1 MRIAIAQINCTVGD
15 LTGNAKKILD
25 YTNEAKDKGSSLV
38 VTPELALSG
47 CPPEDILL
55 RDGFRQAC
63 IKTLDNLV
71 KKINGISLLLG
82 HPYFINNHIYNAA
95 SLICNGKIV
104 ATYFKND
111 LLNDNLFQEPRYFE
125 AGSENCIFSV
135 EGIKFG
141 VNISTDIWKETN
153 VISAKEEGAEVLIL
167 LCASPYHL
175 NKQALFHK
183 LICQRSHEIGIAII
197 CVNLVGGQDELIFD
211 GASFVTN
218 NKGELTNQFDEFTET
233 LGLIEFQG
241 GSPVKGIIPN
251 SGAQEE
257 SIYRALCLGVK
268 DYIGKNNFTNVLLGL
283 SGGIDSSLTLA
294 IAVDALGPDKVWAIM
309 MPSEYTA
316 DISMQDSRALSETL
330 GVRYSEFSIKPM
342 FDQFSSSLMN
352 KFWSHQENNEMG
364 VTEENLQARIRGTIL
379 MALSNKYGSIVL
391 TTGNKS
397 EMATGYCTL
406 YGDMAGGFSVLKDI
420 SKTMVYRLCEYRNS
434 LSMVIPKRVIQRAP
448 SAELR
453 PDQTDQDSL
462 PPYDIIDG
470 IIEAYVE
477 KGKSL
482 YEIIDMGYS
491 KNDVQHIVNLIC
503 KNEYK
508 RRQSPMGI
516 CVTQHSF
523 SRDWDYPITS
533 KYKDE
538 V

>member
-125 AGSENCIFSV
+125 AGSESCIFSV

-218 NKGELTNQFDEFTET
+218 KKGELTNQFDEFTET
-233 LGLIEFQG
+233 LGFIEFQG

-251 SGAQEE
+251 SRAQEE

-477 KGKSL
+477 KRKSL
-482 YEIIDMGYS
+482 NEIIDMGYS
-491 KNDVQHIVNLIC
+491 KTDVQHIVNLIC

-516 CVTQHSF
+516 CIAQHSF
-523 SRDWDYPITS
+523 SRDWHYPITS

>member
-125 AGSENCIFSV
+125 AGSESCIFSV

-491 KNDVQHIVNLIC
+491 KNDVQDIVSLIC

-523 SRDWDYPITS
+523 SRDWNYPITS

>member
-125 AGSENCIFSV
+125 AGSESCIFSV

-211 GASFVTN
+211 GVSFVTN

-233 LGLIEFQG
+233 IGFIEFQG

-251 SGAQEE
+251 SRAQEE

>member
-25 YTNEAKDKGSSLV
+25 YTNQAKDKGASLV

-47 CPPEDILL
+47 YPPEDILL
-55 RDGFRQAC
+55 REGFRLAC
-63 IKTLDNLV
+63 IKTLDSLV
-71 KKINGISLLLG
+71 KEINGISLLLG
-82 HPYFINNHIYNAA
+82 HPYFVNSRIYNAA
-95 SLICNGKIV
+95 SLICNGKII
-104 ATYFKND
+104 ATYLKNN
-111 LLNDNLFQEPRYFE
+111 LLNDNVLVEPHYFE
-125 AGSENCIFSV
+125 TGSDSCIFSV

-141 VNISTDIWKETN
+141 VNISTDIWKEIN

-167 LCASPYHL
+167 LCASPYHF
-175 NKQALFHK
+175 NKQALLHK
-183 LICQRSHEIGIAII
+183 LICQRAYEIGITII
-197 CVNLVGGQDELIFD
+197 CVNLVGGQDELVFD
-211 GASFVTN
+211 GASFATN
-218 NKGELTNQFDEFTET
+218 NRGELTNQFDEFSEA
-233 LGLIEFQG
+233 LGLIELQG
-241 GSPVKGIIPN
+241 GSPVKGTIPN
-251 SGAQEE
+251 TKIPEE

-268 DYIGKNNFTNVLLGL
+268 DYIDKNGFTDVLLGL

-294 IAVDALGPDKVWAIM
+294 IAVDALGPDRVWAIM

-316 DISMQDSRALSETL
+316 DISLQDSRAISETF
-330 GVRYSEFSIKPM
+330 GVRYSEFSIKPI
-342 FDQFSSSLMN
+342 FDQFLNSLMN
-352 KFWSHQENNEMG
+352 KFRWLQENDEMG
-364 VTEENLQARIRGTIL
+364 ITEENLQARIRGTTL
-379 MALSNKYGSIVL
+379 MALSNKYGAIVL

-406 YGDMAGGFSVLKDI
+406 YGDMAGGLAVLKDV
-420 SKTMVYRLCEYRNS
+420 SKTMVYKLCEYRNS
-434 LSMVIPKRVIQRAP
+434 LSMVIPERVIQRAP

-453 PDQTDQDSL
+453 PNQADQDSL
-462 PPYDIIDG
+462 PPYDVIDG

-482 YEIIDMGYS
+482 YEIIDIGYS
-491 KNDVQHIVNLIC
+491 KTDAQHIVNLIC
-503 KNEYK
+503 ANEYK

-523 SRDWDYPITS
+523 SRDWRYPITS

>member
-25 YTNEAKDKGSSLV
+25 YTNQAKSKGSSLV
-38 VTPELALSG
+38 ITPELCLSG
-47 CPPEDILL
+47 CPTEDILL
-55 RDGFRQAC
+55 RDGFRKAC

-71 KKINGISLLLG
+71 KEINGISLLLG
-82 HPYFINNHIYNAA
+82 HPYFINDHIYNAA

-104 ATYFKND
+104 STYFKND
-111 LLNDNLFQEPRYFE
+111 LLDDNLFQEHRYFK
-125 AGSENCIFSV
+125 AGSDNCIFSV

-153 VISAKEEGAEVLIL
+153 VISAKEEGAKVLIL
-167 LCASPYHL
+167 LCATPYHS
-175 NKQALFHK
+175 NKLSLFHK
-183 LICQRSHEIGIAII
+183 MVCQRSHKIGIAII

-218 NKGELTNQFDEFTET
+218 NKGDLTNQFDEFIET
-233 LGLIEFQG
+233 LGLIEFKNG
-241 GSPVKGIIPN
+241 APAKGIIPKLRIE
-251 SGAQEE
+251 EE
-257 SIYRALCLGVK
+257 SIYRALCLGVR
-268 DYIGKNNFTNVLLGL
+268 DYIDKNNFTSVLLGL
-283 SGGIDSSLTLA
+283 SGGVDSSLTLA
-294 IAVDALGPDKVWAIM
+294 IAVDALGPDRVWAVM

-316 DISMQDSRALSETL
+316 DISMEDSRAISKSL
-330 GVRYSEFSIKPM
+330 GIRYSEFSIKSM
-342 FDQFSSSLMN
+342 FDQFSNSLMN
-352 KFWSHQENNEMG
+352 EFWADQKNNDMG
-364 VTEENLQARIRGTIL
+364 VTEENIQARIRGTIL

-406 YGDMAGGFSVLKDI
+406 YGDMAGGFAVLKDI

-462 PPYDIIDG
+462 PSYDVIDG

-482 YEIIDMGYS
+482 NEIIGMGYS
-491 KNDVQHIVNLIC
+491 KIDVRHIINLIC

-516 CVTQHSF
+516 CVDQRSF
-523 SRDWDYPITS
+523 SRDWHYPITS

-538 V
+538 A

>member
-25 YTNEAKDKGSSLV
+25 YTNQAKNKGSSLV

-82 HPYFINNHIYNAA
+82 HPYFINNRIYNAA

-111 LLNDNLFQEPRYFE
+111 LLSDHVFQEPRYFE
-125 AGSENCIFSV
+125 AGLDSFIFSV

-153 VISAKEEGAEVLIL
+153 VVSAKEEGAEVLIL
-167 LCASPYHL
+167 LCASPYHP
-175 NKQALFHK
+175 NKQAIFQK
-183 LICQRSHEIGIAII
+183 LVCQRAHEIGIAII

-218 NKGELTNQFDEFTET
+218 NKGELANQFDEFTEM

-241 GSPVKGIIPN
+241 SSPVKGIIPN
-251 SGAQEE
+251 SRIQEE

-268 DYIGKNNFTNVLLGL
+268 DYIDKNNFTNVLLGL

-294 IAVDALGPDKVWAIM
+294 IAVDALGPDRVWAIM

-316 DISMQDSRALSETL
+316 DISMQDSRAISETL
-330 GVRYSEFSIKPM
+330 GVRYSEFSIKLM
-342 FDQFSSSLMN
+342 FDQFSNSLMN
-352 KFWSHQENNEMG
+352 EFWPHQENNDMG

-406 YGDMAGGFSVLKDI
+406 YGDMAGGLAVLKDI

-434 LSMVIPKRVIQRAP
+434 LSMVIPERVIQRAP

-462 PPYDIIDG
+462 PPYDVIDG

-477 KGKSL
+477 KRKSL
-482 YEIIDMGYS
+482 NEIIDMGYS
-491 KNDVQHIVNLIC
+491 KTDVQHIVNLIC

-516 CVTQHSF
+516 CITQHSF
-523 SRDWDYPITS
+523 SRGWHYPITS
-533 KYKDE
+533 KYKDK

>member
-25 YTNEAKDKGSSLV
+25 YTNQAKNKGSSLV

-82 HPYFINNHIYNAA
+82 HPYFINNRIYNAA

-111 LLNDNLFQEPRYFE
+111 LLSDHVFQETRYFE
-125 AGSENCIFSV
+125 AGLDSFIFSV
-135 EGIKFG
+135 EGIRFG

-153 VISAKEEGAEVLIL
+153 VVSAKEEGAEVLIL
-167 LCASPYHL
+167 LCASPYHP
-175 NKQALFHK
+175 NKQAIFQK
-183 LICQRSHEIGIAII
+183 LVCQRAHEIGVAII

-218 NKGELTNQFDEFTET
+218 NKGELTNQFDEFTEM

-241 GSPVKGIIPN
+241 GSPVRGIIPN
-251 SGAQEE
+251 SRIQEE

-268 DYIGKNNFTNVLLGL
+268 DYIDKNNFTNVLLGL

-294 IAVDALGPDKVWAIM
+294 IAVDALGPDRVWAIM

-316 DISMQDSRALSETL
+316 DISMQDSRTISETL
-330 GVRYSEFSIKPM
+330 GVRYSEFSIKLM
-342 FDQFSSSLMN
+342 FDQFSNSLMN
-352 KFWSHQENNEMG
+352 EFWSHQENNDMG

-406 YGDMAGGFSVLKDI
+406 YGDMAGGFAVLKDI

-453 PDQTDQDSL
+453 PDQTEQDSL
-462 PPYDIIDG
+462 PPYDVIDG

-477 KGKSL
+477 KGESL
-482 YEIIDMGYS
+482 NEIIDMGYS
-491 KNDVQHIVNLIC
+491 KIDVQHIVNLIC

-516 CVTQHSF
+516 CVAQHSF
-523 SRDWDYPITS
+523 SRDWHYPITS

>member
-25 YTNEAKDKGSSLV
+25 YTNQAKNKGASLV

-47 CPPEDILL
+47 YPPEDILL
-55 RDGFRQAC
+55 REGFRLAC
-63 IKTLDNLV
+63 IKTLDSLV
-71 KKINGISLLLG
+71 KEINGISLLLG
-82 HPYFINNHIYNAA
+82 HPYFVNSRIYNAA

-104 ATYFKND
+104 ATYLKNN
-111 LLNDNLFQEPRYFE
+111 LLNDNIFAEPHYFE
-125 AGSENCIFSV
+125 TGSDSCTFSV

-141 VNISTDIWKETN
+141 VNISTDIWKEIN
-153 VISAKEEGAEVLIL
+153 VISAKKEGAEVLVL
-167 LCASPYHL
+167 LCASPYHF
-175 NKQALFHK
+175 NKQALLHK
-183 LICQRSHEIGIAII
+183 LICQRAYEIGIAII
-197 CVNLVGGQDELIFD
+197 CVNLVGGQDELVFD

-218 NKGELTNQFDEFTET
+218 NKGELTNQFDEFTEA
-233 LGLIEFQG
+233 LGLIELQG
-241 GSPVKGIIPN
+241 GLPVKGTIPN
-251 SGAQEE
+251 TRIPEE

-268 DYIGKNNFTNVLLGL
+268 DYIDKNDFTDVLLGL

-294 IAVDALGPDKVWAIM
+294 IAVDALGPDRVWAIM

-316 DISMQDSRALSETL
+316 DISLQDSRAISETL
-330 GVRYSEFSIKPM
+330 GVRYSEFSIRPM
-342 FDQFSSSLMN
+342 FDQFLNSLMN
-352 KFWSHQENNEMG
+352 KFRWLQKNDEMG
-364 VTEENLQARIRGTIL
+364 ITEENLQARIRGTIL
-379 MALSNKYGSIVL
+379 MALSNKYGAIVL

-406 YGDMAGGFSVLKDI
+406 YGDMAGGLAVLKDI
-420 SKTMVYRLCEYRNS
+420 SKTMVYKLCEYRNS
-434 LSMVIPKRVIQRAP
+434 LSMVIPERVIQRAP

-453 PDQTDQDSL
+453 PNQTDQDNL
-462 PPYDIIDG
+462 PPYDVIDG

-491 KNDVQHIVNLIC
+491 KTDVQHIVNLIC
-503 KNEYK
+503 ANEYK
-508 RRQSPMGI
+508 RRQSPIGI

-523 SRDWDYPITS
+523 SRDWHYPITS

>member
-55 RDGFRQAC
+55 RDGFRQAS

-125 AGSENCIFSV
+125 AGSESCIFSV

-470 IIEAYVE
+470 IIKAYVE

>member
-25 YTNEAKDKGSSLV
+25 YTNQAKNKGASLV

-47 CPPEDILL
+47 YPPEDILL
-55 RDGFRQAC
+55 REGFRLAC

-71 KKINGISLLLG
+71 KEINGISLLLG
-82 HPYFINNHIYNAA
+82 HPYFVNSRIYNAA

-104 ATYFKND
+104 ATYLKNN
-111 LLNDNLFQEPRYFE
+111 LLNDNVFAEPRYFE
-125 AGSENCIFSV
+125 TGSDSCIFSV

-141 VNISTDIWKETN
+141 VNISTDIWKEIN
-153 VISAKEEGAEVLIL
+153 VISAKEEGAEVLVL
-167 LCASPYHL
+167 LCASPYHF
-175 NKQALFHK
+175 NKQALLHK
-183 LICQRSHEIGIAII
+183 LICQRAHEIGIAII
-197 CVNLVGGQDELIFD
+197 CVNLVGGQDELVFD

-218 NKGELTNQFDEFTET
+218 NKGELTNQFDEFTEA
-233 LGLIEFQG
+233 LGLIELQG
-241 GSPVKGIIPN
+241 GLPVRGIVPNTRIP
-251 SGAQEE
+251 EE

-268 DYIGKNNFTNVLLGL
+268 DYIDKNDFTDVLLGL

-294 IAVDALGPDKVWAIM
+294 IAVDALGPDRVWAIM

-316 DISMQDSRALSETL
+316 DISLQDSRAISETL

-342 FDQFSSSLMN
+342 FDQFLNSLMN
-352 KFWSHQENNEMG
+352 KFRWLQKNDEMG
-364 VTEENLQARIRGTIL
+364 ITEENLQARIRGTIL
-379 MALSNKYGSIVL
+379 MALSNKYGAIVL

-406 YGDMAGGFSVLKDI
+406 YGDMAGGLAVLKDI
-420 SKTMVYRLCEYRNS
+420 SKTMVYKLCEYRNS
-434 LSMVIPKRVIQRAP
+434 LSMVIPERVIQRAP

-453 PDQTDQDSL
+453 PNQTDQDNL
-462 PPYDIIDG
+462 PPYDVIDG

-491 KNDVQHIVNLIC
+491 KTDVQHIVNLIC
-503 KNEYK
+503 ANEYK
-508 RRQSPMGI
+508 RRQSPIGI

-523 SRDWDYPITS
+523 SRDWHYPITS

>member
-25 YTNEAKDKGSSLV
+25 YTNQAKNKGASLV

-47 CPPEDILL
+47 YPPEDILL
-55 RDGFRQAC
+55 REGFRLAC
-63 IKTLDNLV
+63 IKTLDSLV
-71 KKINGISLLLG
+71 KEINGISLLLG
-82 HPYFINNHIYNAA
+82 HPYFVNSRIYNAA

-104 ATYFKND
+104 ATYLKNN
-111 LLNDNLFQEPRYFE
+111 LLNDNVFAEPRYFE
-125 AGSENCIFSV
+125 TGSDSCIFSV

-141 VNISTDIWKETN
+141 VNISTDIWKEIN
-153 VISAKEEGAEVLIL
+153 VISAKEEGAEVLVL
-167 LCASPYHL
+167 LCASPYHF
-175 NKQALFHK
+175 NKQALLHQ
-183 LICQRSHEIGIAII
+183 LICQRAYEIGIAII
-197 CVNLVGGQDELIFD
+197 CVNLVGGQDELVFD

-218 NKGELTNQFDEFTET
+218 NKGELTNQFDEFTEA
-233 LGLIEFQG
+233 LGLIELQG
-241 GSPVKGIIPN
+241 GLPVKGTIPN
-251 SGAQEE
+251 TRIPEE

-268 DYIGKNNFTNVLLGL
+268 DYIDKNDFTDVLLGL

-294 IAVDALGPDKVWAIM
+294 IAVDALGPDRVWAIM

-316 DISMQDSRALSETL
+316 DISLQDSRDISETL

-342 FDQFSSSLMN
+342 FDQFLNSLMN
-352 KFWSHQENNEMG
+352 KFRWLQKNDEMG
-364 VTEENLQARIRGTIL
+364 ITEENLQARIRGTIL
-379 MALSNKYGSIVL
+379 MALSNKYGAIVL

-406 YGDMAGGFSVLKDI
+406 YGDMAGGLAVLKDI
-420 SKTMVYRLCEYRNS
+420 SKTMVYKLCEYRNS
-434 LSMVIPKRVIQRAP
+434 LSMVIPERVIQRAP

-453 PDQTDQDSL
+453 PNQTDQDNL
-462 PPYDIIDG
+462 PPYDVIDG

-491 KNDVQHIVNLIC
+491 KTDVQHIVNLIC
-503 KNEYK
+503 ANEYK
-508 RRQSPMGI
+508 RRQSPIGI

-523 SRDWDYPITS
+523 SRDWHYPITS

>member
-47 CPPEDILL
+47 CPSEDILL

-125 AGSENCIFSV
+125 AGSESCIFSV